1 MQTFLKTVLPYVF
14 CILAGYLAG
23 AVNFAWLLAKKRGF
37 DIRTKGSGN
46 AGTTNA
52 GRTMGSGVAAVV
64 FLCDAL
70 KSALMVWLAGFLFHS
85 SPSIQT
91 VTMAACVAGHLY
103 PFYLEFQG
111 GKGIAVLLGSALALD
126 WRLFLILVAGV
137 AVITFITDY
146 MFIGTLSA
154 SVGYLVWCILT
165 GRSGWDIAIM
175 AATVALIF
183 WSTGRTSS
191 ASSRARS
198 SASARA
204 SSRKNTASI
213 KKTPEKI
220 DRRVSETPETRR
232 SFFIFLPAAA
242 AAVCTRPWRRGARAR
257 TPARSRRTG
266 SSGGKHT
273 ARR

>member
-70 KSALMVWLAGFLFHS
+70 NSALMVWLAGFLFHS

-183 WSTGRTSS
+183 WKHRKNF
-191 ASSRARS
+191 ARLVKGKELGI
-198 SASARA
+198 RA
-204 SSRKNTASI
+204 SI
-213 KKTPEKI
+213 FKKKY
-220 DRRVSETPETRR
+220 RVDKKDS
-232 SFFIFLPAAA
+232 
-242 AAVCTRPWRRGARAR
+242 
-257 TPARSRRTG
+257 
-266 SSGGKHT
+266 
-273 ARR
+273 

>member
-137 AVITFITDY
+137 AV
-146 MFIGTLSA
+146 LL
-154 SVGYLVWCILT
+154 VGRGSH
-165 GRSGWDIAIM
+165 GRLA
-175 AATVALIF
+175 
-183 WSTGRTSS
+183 
-191 ASSRARS
+191 
-198 SASARA
+198 
-204 SSRKNTASI
+204 
-213 KKTPEKI
+213 
-220 DRRVSETPETRR
+220 
-232 SFFIFLPAAA
+232 
-242 AAVCTRPWRRGARAR
+242 
-257 TPARSRRTG
+257 TPAQPATERATNRLIRQAA
-266 SSGGKHT
+266 HRP
-273 ARR
+273 AVMQ

>member
-111 GKGIAVLLGSALALD
+111 GKG
-126 WRLFLILVAGV
+126 V

-183 WSTGRTSS
+183 WKHRKNF
-191 ASSRARS
+191 ARLVKGKELGI
-198 SASARA
+198 RA
-204 SSRKNTASI
+204 SI
-213 KKTPEKI
+213 FKKKY
-220 DRRVSETPETRR
+220 RVDKKDS
-232 SFFIFLPAAA
+232 
-242 AAVCTRPWRRGARAR
+242 
-257 TPARSRRTG
+257 
-266 SSGGKHT
+266 
-273 ARR
+273 

>member
-1 MQTFLKTVLPYVF
+1 
-14 CILAGYLAG
+14 
-23 AVNFAWLLAKKRGF
+23 
-37 DIRTKGSGN
+37 
-46 AGTTNA
+46 
-52 GRTMGSGVAAVV
+52 MGSGVAAVV

-70 KSALMVWLAGFLFHS
+70 KSALLVWLAGFLFHS

-91 VTMAACVAGHLY
+91 MTMAACVAGHLY

-154 SVGYLVWCILT
+154 SVGYLVCASSRDGAAGIL
-165 GRSGWDIAIM
+165 RSWPPRSRSSSG
-175 AATVALIF
+175 
-183 WSTGRTSS
+183 STGRTSP

-220 DRRVSETPETRR
+220 DRPRFRNTGN
-232 SFFIFLPAAA
+232 
-242 AAVCTRPWRRGARAR
+242 AAVIFY
-257 TPARSRRTG
+257 S
-266 SSGGKHT
+266 SSGCGGRGLHT
-273 ARR
+273 TVAKRSASTHTCTK

>member
-111 GKGIAVLLGSALALD
+111 GKGIAVCVGAMFVTFGPLAALIELALFVVVVAATKYVSAGSIALD

-183 WSTGRTSS
+183 WKHRKNF
-191 ASSRARS
+191 ARLVKGKELGI
-198 SASARA
+198 RA
-204 SSRKNTASI
+204 SFF
-213 KKTPEKI
+213 KKKY
-220 DRRVSETPETRR
+220 RVDKKDS
-232 SFFIFLPAAA
+232 
-242 AAVCTRPWRRGARAR
+242 
-257 TPARSRRTG
+257 
-266 SSGGKHT
+266 
-273 ARR
+273 

>member
-91 VTMAACVAGHLY
+91 VTMAACVPYAPRHT
-103 PFYLEFQG
+103 
-111 GKGIAVLLGSALALD
+111 SM
-126 WRLFLILVAGV
+126 R
-137 AVITFITDY
+137 
-146 MFIGTLSA
+146 
-154 SVGYLVWCILT
+154 
-165 GRSGWDIAIM
+165 GRPG
-175 AATVALIF
+175 
-183 WSTGRTSS
+183 
-191 ASSRARS
+191 ARS
-198 SASARA
+198 WRFPCGRRHALLRA
-204 SSRKNTASI
+204 WQAPIHRREPKNTLFF
-213 KKTPEKI
+213 
-220 DRRVSETPETRR
+220 SENP
-232 SFFIFLPAAA
+232 
-242 AAVCTRPWRRGARAR
+242 
-257 TPARSRRTG
+257 
-266 SSGGKHT
+266 
-273 ARR
+273 

>member
-23 AVNFAWLLAKKRGF
+23 AVNFALLAKKRGF

-165 GRSGWDIAIM
+165 GRSGCDIAIM

-183 WSTGRTSS
+183 WKHRKNF
-191 ASSRARS
+191 ARLVKGKELGI
-198 SASARA
+198 RA
-204 SSRKNTASI
+204 SI
-213 KKTPEKI
+213 FKKKY
-220 DRRVSETPETRR
+220 RVDKKDS
-232 SFFIFLPAAA
+232 
-242 AAVCTRPWRRGARAR
+242 
-257 TPARSRRTG
+257 
-266 SSGGKHT
+266 
-273 ARR
+273 

>member
-1 MQTFLKTVLPYVF
+1 MQAFLKTVLPYVF

-126 WRLFLILVAGV
+126 WRLFLILGV
-137 AVITFITDY
+137 SRLVHPH
-146 MFIGTLSA
+146 GTKRL
-154 SVGYLVWCILT
+154 GHCDH
-165 GRSGWDIAIM
+165 GRY
-175 AATVALIF
+175 
-183 WSTGRTSS
+183 GR
-191 ASSRARS
+191 AHLLEAPEKLRPPRQGQRARHP
-198 SASARA
+198 REHLQ
-204 SSRKNTASI
+204 
-213 KKTPEKI
+213 EKI
-220 DRRVSETPETRR
+220 PRR
-232 SFFIFLPAAA
+232 
-242 AAVCTRPWRRGARAR
+242 
-257 TPARSRRTG
+257 
-266 SSGGKHT
+266 
-273 ARR
+273 

>member
-1 MQTFLKTVLPYVF
+1 MQAFLKTVLPYVF
-14 CILAGYLAG
+14 CALAGYLAG

-52 GRTMGSGVAAVV
+52 GRTMGSGAAAVV
-64 FLCDAL
+64 FVCDAL
-70 KSALMVWLAGFLFHS
+70 KSALMVWLADFLFHS
-85 SPSIQT
+85 SSSIQT

-111 GKGIAVLLGSALALD
+111 GKGIAVLLGGALALD

-183 WSTGRTSS
+183 WKHRKNFVRLVKGKELGI
-191 ASSRARS
+191 
-198 SASARA
+198 RA
-204 SSRKNTASI
+204 SI
-213 KKTPEKI
+213 FKKKY
-220 DRRVSETPETRR
+220 RVDKKD
-232 SFFIFLPAAA
+232 A
-242 AAVCTRPWRRGARAR
+242 
-257 TPARSRRTG
+257 
-266 SSGGKHT
+266 
-273 ARR
+273 

>member
-1 MQTFLKTVLPYVF
+1 MQAFLKTVLPYVF
-14 CILAGYLAG
+14 CALAGYLAG

-52 GRTMGSGVAAVV
+52 GRTMGSGAAAVV
-64 FLCDAL
+64 FVCDAL
-70 KSALMVWLAGFLFHS
+70 KSALMVWLADFLFHS

-183 WSTGRTSS
+183 WKHRKNFVRLVKGKELGIRASIFKNKYRVDKKDARQKSTAAFPANRKRGGIFYSSGCGGRGLHTTAANKS
-191 ASSRARS
+191 ASTHTCTKYTY
-198 SASARA
+198 
-204 SSRKNTASI
+204 RK
-213 KKTPEKI
+213 
-220 DRRVSETPETRR
+220 
-232 SFFIFLPAAA
+232 L
-242 AAVCTRPWRRGARAR
+242 
-257 TPARSRRTG
+257 
-266 SSGGKHT
+266 
-273 ARR
+273 

>member
-1 MQTFLKTVLPYVF
+1 MQAFLKTVLPYVF

-126 WRLFLILVAGV
+126 WRLFLILVAGHHV
-137 AVITFITDY
+137 HHGLYVHRHALGERGVSRLVHPH
-146 MFIGTLSA
+146 GTERL
-154 SVGYLVWCILT
+154 GHCDH
-165 GRSGWDIAIM
+165 GRY
-175 AATVALIF
+175 
-183 WSTGRTSS
+183 GR
-191 ASSRARS
+191 AHLLEAPEELRPPRQGQGARHP
-198 SASARA
+198 RELLQ
-204 SSRKNTASI
+204 
-213 KKTPEKI
+213 EKI
-220 DRRVSETPETRR
+220 PRR
-232 SFFIFLPAAA
+232 
-242 AAVCTRPWRRGARAR
+242 
-257 TPARSRRTG
+257 
-266 SSGGKHT
+266 
-273 ARR
+273 

>member
-126 WRLFLILVAGV
+126 WRLFLIRVAGV

-146 MFIGTLSA
+146 MVIGTLSA
-154 SVGYLVWCILT
+154 RENASSGSPAVT
-165 GRSGWDIAIM
+165 GSGSPPYSM
-175 AATVALIF
+175 SATARL
-183 WSTGRTSS
+183 SKCLSESSS
-191 ASSRARS
+191 AVPVVM
-198 SASARA
+198 A
-204 SSRKNTASI
+204 SS
-213 KKTPEKI
+213 
-220 DRRVSETPETRR
+220 
-232 SFFIFLPAAA
+232 
-242 AAVCTRPWRRGARAR
+242 G
-257 TPARSRRTG
+257 
-266 SSGGKHT
+266 
-273 ARR
+273 

>member
-146 MFIGTLSA
+146 MFIGHALGERGVSR
-154 SVGYLVWCILT
+154 LVHPHGTERLGHCDH
-165 GRSGWDIAIM
+165 GRH
-175 AATVALIF
+175 
-183 WSTGRTSS
+183 GR
-191 ASSRARS
+191 AHLLEAPEELRPPRQGQGARHP
-198 SASARA
+198 RELFQ
-204 SSRKNTASI
+204 
-213 KKTPEKI
+213 EKI
-220 DRRVSETPETRR
+220 PRR
-232 SFFIFLPAAA
+232 
-242 AAVCTRPWRRGARAR
+242 
-257 TPARSRRTG
+257 
-266 SSGGKHT
+266 
-273 ARR
+273 

>member
-1 MQTFLKTVLPYVF
+1 MQAFLKTVLPYVF

-111 GKGIAVLLGSALALD
+111 GKGIAVLLGSG
-126 WRLFLILVAGV
+126 LFGIVGIVLCVPVMAVLYTLVSEWV
-137 AVITFITDY
+137 
-146 MFIGTLSA
+146 
-154 SVGYLVWCILT
+154 
-165 GRSGWDIAIM
+165 
-175 AATVALIF
+175 
-183 WSTGRTSS
+183 
-191 ASSRARS
+191 
-198 SASARA
+198 
-204 SSRKNTASI
+204 N
-213 KKTPEKI
+213 
-220 DRRVSETPETRR
+220 RRVEEKRFAAGMRETPPTEEEIEGMTER
-232 SFFIFLPAAA
+232 
-242 AAVCTRPWRRGARAR
+242 
-257 TPARSRRTG
+257 
-266 SSGGKHT
+266 
-273 ARR
+273 

>member
-154 SVGYLVWCILT
+154 SASV
-165 GRSGWDIAIM
+165 S
-175 AATVALIF
+175 VAC
-183 WSTGRTSS
+183 SS
-191 ASSRARS
+191 SSRLLAGRCCS
-198 SASARA
+198 PACCSA
-204 SSRKNTASI
+204 
-213 KKTPEKI
+213 
-220 DRRVSETPETRR
+220 
-232 SFFIFLPAAA
+232 
-242 AAVCTRPWRRGARAR
+242 C
-257 TPARSRRTG
+257 
-266 SSGGKHT
+266 
-273 ARR
+273 